1 MVQSFHELIAD
12 ETDQTATCSVIPLHN
27 VTGFVAALI
36 PFGLGLLAEP
46 FGLGATMWL
55 LLAEPVALVFSGVV
69 GGRQKWA
76 RRVRLMLPTPP
87 ILTE

>member
-55 LLAEPVALVFSGVV
+55 LLAGPVALVCAARSAGGKNGRGVL
-69 GGRQKWA
+69 G
-76 RRVRLMLPTPP
+76 
-87 ILTE
+87 